1 METLHRS
8 IFLKELKN
16 TFPQLTDEI
25 NAQYGLLHLEMHIF
39 ADFAQRC
46 IAGRDMEKVRL
57 SFMVAEK
64 YWASGN
70 ADMRNAID
78 VSFVEHLD
86 LRKAQWA
93 WDLLGPNLKDA
104 YLHCVEIGA
113 ATPLPYLS
121 HRSHES

>member
-8 IFLKELKN
+8 VFLKELKN

-46 IAGRDMEKVRL
+46 VAGHEVEKVRL
-57 SFMVAEK
+57 SFMMAEK
-64 YWASGN
+64 YWAGGN
-70 ADMRNAID
+70 ADMRNAIA

-93 WDLLGPNLKDA
+93 WDLLGPNLKDS
-104 YLHCVEIGA
+104 YLHCVEIGT
-113 ATPLPYLS
+113 ATPSLYPS
-121 HRSHES
+121 RRGHES